1 MLNHSLP
8 NIEKF
13 AAFIDGNLS
22 QNEMQ
27 HFSRLAENENAL
39 HQLLDASLVVDN
51 TITSLTDSD
60 LQLPPEIVTSDFE
73 LPTIPTEGISP
84 LVALSPEPMD
94 DMFAANATY
103 TDDDISML
111 SDINYENH
119 SIIGGEL
126 QDESSRLMSENDGI
140 DGGDDLSDLLSN
152 DL

>member
-8 NIEKF
+8 NIEQF
-13 AAFIDGNLS
+13 AAFLDGNLS
-22 QNEMQ
+22 QTEMQ
-27 HFSRLAENENAL
+27 HFSRLAEHENVL

-51 TITSLTDSD
+51 TITGLTNSD
-60 LQLPPEIVTSDFE
+60 LQLPPEIITSDFE

-84 LVALSPEPMD
+84 LVALSPKPMD
-94 DMFAANATY
+94 DMFAATATY

-119 SIIGGEL
+119 SITGGEL
-126 QDESSRLMSENDGI
+126 QDESSRLMSEDDGI
-140 DGGDDLSDLLSN
+140 DGGDDLSGLLPN

>member
-8 NIEKF
+8 NIEQF
-13 AAFIDGNLS
+13 AAFLDGNLS

-27 HFSRLAENENAL
+27 QFSRLAEHENAL

-51 TITSLTDSD
+51 TITGLTDSD
-60 LQLPPEIVTSDFE
+60 LQLPPEIITSDFE

-94 DMFAANATY
+94 DMFAATATY

-126 QDESSRLMSENDGI
+126 HDESSHLMSEDDGI
-140 DGGDDLSDLLSN
+140 DDGYDLYGLMPN